1 MSQPGFLSPVT
12 PLPSMEPLSPAAPLV
27 PLAQSPQASSLSFDH
42 LVTQGIEQ
50 VNSSLL
56 GAEVDMQ
63 RLASGDVANL
73 HQVMLRI
80 EQSRLTFQLAL
91 QLRNRALESYQE
103 LMRMQV

>member
-1 MSQPGFLSPVT
+1 MSQPGFLAPVM
-12 PLPSMEPLSPAAPLV
+12 PLPSIEPMSSANALM
-27 PLAQSPQASSLSFDH
+27 PLARSPQGGSLSFGH
-42 LVTQGIEQ
+42 MVTQGIEQ

-56 GAEVDMQ
+56 STEVDMQ

-103 LMRMQV
+103 LMRTQV